1 MWEGSDGLSV
11 LWNVNPAILANR
23 LRSLYIS
30 NMGMKKICLL
40 AGLLLGMATLENVQ
54 AQSLKQDSLFVPD
67 QLRQFQFQLEEE
79 VEKIEDLRYDKTGE
93 PIKGTLSPDKKRVVM
108 DNYKKGQRVKFSVTY
123 PDGRSE
129 ELTKSPCYIDPVTW
143 EL

>member
-54 AQSLKQDSLFVPD
+54 AQSLKQDTLFVPD
-67 QLRQFQFQLEEE
+67 QLRQYQFQLEQE
-79 VEKIEDLRYDKTGE
+79 VDKIDDLRYDKTGE

-108 DNYKKGQRVKFSVTY
+108 DNYKKGQRVKFTVTY

>member
-1 MWEGSDGLSV
+1 MWEGGDGLSL
-11 LWNVNPAILANR
+11 LWNVFLAILANR